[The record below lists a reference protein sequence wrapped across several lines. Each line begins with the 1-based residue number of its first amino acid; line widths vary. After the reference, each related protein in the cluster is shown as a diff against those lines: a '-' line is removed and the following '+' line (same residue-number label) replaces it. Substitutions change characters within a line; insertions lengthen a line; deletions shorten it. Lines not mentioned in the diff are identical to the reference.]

1 MRHEMSSQVSIS
13 SAITAPHTKCRRS
26 AASNR
31 NFFSQASE
39 KLDSAARTFTIDEYL
54 CIIMDKY
61 ASTAKMRRA
70 KRLERLEEEDLMVGK
85 LKTTLLGATG
95 YSGLELARL
104 LDRHPRTDAPLLLR
118 RSAEK
123 GNDESTGRASGLPH
137 IFGDGSGNG
146 HSSVQPFSWATIEK
160 HGAQLLFL
168 ATPHA
173 VSREL
178 VPEAIARG
186 LRIVDL
192 SGAWRLKQEQN
203 RAVYGFKDASAQ
215 TAAELTDR
223 AVYGLPELN
232 ANRIASAALVANPG
246 CYATSIII
254 ALAPLLSG
262 GIVDRDRGI
271 ISDSKSGVSGAGKEP
286 TARTHFVSVADNF
299 SAYSV
304 FGHRHTGEI
313 LEQLALNSAQL
324 IFTPHLL
331 PIPRGILSTIYV
343 YLKREMTA
351 DEIQSC
357 FHDFYKDKRWVRIFP
372 APSLPEIQFSVH
384 SNYCDLGFCLAS
396 DGRRLVVV
404 SCLDNLLKGAA
415 GQAVQNMNLMYGWD
429 EAEGLQ

>member
-1 MRHEMSSQVSIS
+1 M
-13 SAITAPHTKCRRS
+13 TAR
-26 AASNR
+26 
-31 NFFSQASE
+31 
-39 KLDSAARTFTIDEYL
+39 
-54 CIIMDKY
+54 
-61 ASTAKMRRA
+61 
-70 KRLERLEEEDLMVGK
+70 
-85 LKTTLLGATG
+85 LKTAVLGATG

-104 LDRHPRTDAPLLLR
+104 LGRHPRTEAPLLLR
-118 RSAEK
+118 RSAETDD
-123 GNDESTGRASGLPH
+123 GPAAPLPNPSANA
-137 IFGDGSGNG
+137 SGNG
-146 HSSVQPFSWATIEK
+146 HSPVQPFSWSALQQ
-160 HGAQLLFL
+160 HGVELLFL

-178 VPEAIARG
+178 VPEMLSRG

-203 RAVYGFKDASAQ
+203 RAVYGFKDANAQ
-215 TAAELTDR
+215 IAADLTER
-223 AVYGLPELN
+223 AVYGLPELKPN
-232 ANRIASAALVANPG
+232 ADRLPGAALVANPG
-246 CYATSIII
+246 CYATSVIL
-254 ALAPLLSG
+254 ALAPLLSAG
-262 GIVDRDRGI
+262 LVDCDRGI

-313 LEQLALNSAQL
+313 LEQLALNSSQL

-343 YLKREMTA
+343 NLKREMTTE
-351 DEIQSC
+351 EIQNC
-357 FHDFYKDKRWVRIFP
+357 LRGFYNGKRWVRIFP

-384 SNYCDLGFCLAS
+384 TNYCDLGFCLAH
-396 DGRRLVVV
+396 DGRRLVLV

-415 GQAVQNMNLMYGWD
+415 GQAVQNMNLMYGWG

>member
-1 MRHEMSSQVSIS
+1 M
-13 SAITAPHTKCRRS
+13 
-26 AASNR
+26 AA
-31 NFFSQASE
+31 
-39 KLDSAARTFTIDEYL
+39 
-54 CIIMDKY
+54 
-61 ASTAKMRRA
+61 
-70 KRLERLEEEDLMVGK
+70 K
-85 LKTTLLGATG
+85 LKTAVLGATG

-104 LDRHPRTDAPLLLR
+104 LGRHPRTGAPLLLR
-118 RSAEK
+118 RSAET
-123 GNDESTGRASGLPH
+123 DESPDRPAAGLAN
-137 IFGDGSGNG
+137 ISGNG
-146 HSSVQPFSWATIEK
+146 NGHLPVQPSPVQPFSWSALEQR
-160 HGAQLLFL
+160 GVQLLFL

-186 LRIVDL
+186 LRVVDL

-203 RAVYGFKDASAQ
+203 RAVYGFEDANAQ
-215 TAAELTDR
+215 TAAELTER
-223 AVYGLPELN
+223 AVYGLAELKPN
-232 ANRIASAALVANPG
+232 ADQIPSAALVANPG
-246 CYATSIII
+246 CYATSIIL
-254 ALAPLLSG
+254 ALAPLLSAG
-262 GIVDRDRGI
+262 LVDCDRGI

-313 LEQLALNSAQL
+313 LEQLALNSSQL

-351 DEIQSC
+351 DEIQNC
-357 FHDFYKDKRWVRIFP
+357 FQDFYKGKRWVRIFP
-372 APSLPEIQFSVH
+372 ASSLPEIQFSVH
-384 SNYCDLGFCLAS
+384 TNYCDLGFCLAR